1 MNTIAFYTLGCKANQ
16 AETAA
21 MEQLAAEAGCT
32 VVPFGN
38 PADITV
44 INSCTVTQTADKK
57 SRQVLRRA
65 RALSPDGIVA
75 VCGCYAQREAKSLVA
90 EGLADI
96 AHGNRDHAAF
106 LSAAISA
113 AASRARSFYH
123 TEDTVFRPLPAAVLA
138 GRTRA
143 LLKVQDGCEM
153 HCSYCIIPH
162 MRGKNRC
169 ISPSEAEAQ
178 ARAAYNAGAKE
189 LVLTG
194 IEVSSYRYTENGE
207 VTTFAG
213 LVRRICLAA
222 PEMRIRLG
230 SLEPRLVD
238 AEFCRLSE
246 LPNLCPHF
254 HLSLQSGSDETLR
267 RIRRQYNTAR
277 YARALTDLRAA
288 FPDVCITTDLICGF
302 PGETEEEFERSLSF
316 VTACRFL
323 KVHIFPYS
331 RRTGTEAASLP
342 DQILRT
348 EKEDRCRRAA
358 AACAA
363 VTEELLASYI
373 GRTLPVL
380 CEDSPGEGLMQGYAP
395 NYIPVTFPGGEKL
408 HNSVQSVRITAVS
421 GECLRG
427 EAVL

>member
-32 VVPFGN
+32 AVPFGS
-38 PADITV
+38 PADITI

-57 SRQVLRRA
+57 SRQALRRA
-65 RALSPDGIVA
+65 RAVSPEGIIA
-75 VCGCYAQREAKSLVA
+75 VCGCYAQREAEALVA
-90 EGLADI
+90 DGLADI

-106 LSAAISA
+106 LAAAISA
-113 AASRARSFYH
+113 SATRIRSAYH
-123 TEDTVFRPLPAAVLA
+123 TEETIFHPLPAAVLA

-143 LLKVQDGCEM
+143 LLKIQDGCEM
-153 HCSYCIIPH
+153 GCSYCIIPQ

-178 ARAAYNAGAKE
+178 ARAAAEAGARE

-194 IEVSSYRYTENGE
+194 IEVSSYKYTENGE

-238 AEFCRLSE
+238 EEFCRLSE

-254 HLSLQSGSDETLR
+254 HLSLQSGSDVTLR
-267 RIRRQYNTAR
+267 RMRRQYNTAR
-277 YARALTDLRAA
+277 YARSLADLRAA

-302 PGETEEEFERSLSF
+302 PGETEEEFEKSLAF
-316 VTACRFL
+316 VTDCRFL

-342 DQILRT
+342 DQIPRS
-348 EKEDRCRRAA
+348 EKEARCRRAA
-358 AACAA
+358 AVCAA
-363 VTEELLASYI
+363 VTEDLLTSYV

-380 CEDSPGEGLMQGYAP
+380 CEDSPAEGLMQGYAP
-395 NYIPVTFPGGEKL
+395 NYIPVSFPGDMLL
-408 HNSVQSVRITAVS
+408 HNTVQSLRITAVS
-421 GECLRG
+421 GDGLLG
-427 EAVL
+427 ERL